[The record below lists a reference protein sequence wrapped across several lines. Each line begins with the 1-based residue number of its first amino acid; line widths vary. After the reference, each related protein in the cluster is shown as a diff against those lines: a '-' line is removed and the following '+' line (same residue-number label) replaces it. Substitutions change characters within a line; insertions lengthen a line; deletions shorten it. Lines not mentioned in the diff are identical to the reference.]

1 MPRNGQ
7 GVYSLPPVYEA
18 VTGETI
24 EAQQH
29 NVPLEDIASD
39 LNNARPIS
47 TGGTGGQSATQ
58 ARENLDVYSKA
69 ESIQAI
75 GDIPAKETPVDA
87 DNVVIVDSEDGNKP
101 KKSKVNALV
110 NTMRVGVAMAGAN
123 SKETLDDGDFLG
135 GVLAD
140 GSTAFKTPW
149 GKIKKVLQAFF
160 DGRYLKLVG
169 GTIQGILTVSG
180 EGSQRGV
187 FRNTGDGDSWIN
199 FYTRDQNWYSEFGQR
214 ANGAAYVW
222 ANGQEFRFQTDGSF
236 LVPGNIFAGGGSSRL
251 EANGNIVGGIWNNFG
266 ASDAYTAINIRI
278 ETRAAAFADDR
289 ANQVRNEVSWQLNQ
303 KAGVYRGDWVNET
316 NFPIGHTIMCWND
329 KVARNEART
338 PRVDP
343 RSADAYNYNTSGPA
357 LSGIWRARG
366 SWGDGG
372 ASGSILER
380 TE

>member
-149 GKIKKVLQAFF
+149 GKSRRYSRHFLMGAISNSSAERYKVFSRFPVKDPNAEYSVTLVTVIAGSTFTPAIRTGIPSSGNEQTARPMY
-160 DGRYLKLVG
+160 GRMAKSFASKQMG
-169 GTIQGILTVSG
+169 H
-180 EGSQRGV
+180 
-187 FRNTGDGDSWIN
+187 SWYPAI
-199 FYTRDQNWYSEFGQR
+199 FLPVVVPHGWK
-214 ANGAAYVW
+214 
-222 ANGQEFRFQTDGSF
+222 QTA
-236 LVPGNIFAGGGSSRL
+236 ISS
-251 EANGNIVGGIWNNFG
+251 G
-266 ASDAYTAINIRI
+266 ASGT
-278 ETRAAAFADDR
+278 
-289 ANQVRNEVSWQLNQ
+289 
-303 KAGVYRGDWVNET
+303 
-316 NFPIGHTIMCWND
+316 
-329 KVARNEART
+329 
-338 PRVDP
+338 
-343 RSADAYNYNTSGPA
+343 TSGPVMHTQPLTFGLRRA
-357 LSGIWRARG
+357 QQLSRMIVPTKCEMKLAGN
-366 SWGDGG
+366 
-372 ASGSILER
+372 
-380 TE
+380 